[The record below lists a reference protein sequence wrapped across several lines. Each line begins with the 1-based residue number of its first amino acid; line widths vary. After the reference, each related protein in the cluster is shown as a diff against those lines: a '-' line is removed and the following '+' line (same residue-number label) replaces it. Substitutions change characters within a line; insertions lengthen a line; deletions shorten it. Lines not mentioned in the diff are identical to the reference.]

1 MDLNQKLTG
10 LREEEVEKR
19 SRAAE
24 LATKAESDGLN
35 EDDRSELT
43 EIESRLTALGD
54 QQTDIKRLLEIGEF
68 HSDVNQPIGLDKKEQ
83 REFSIVKLLR
93 ALDPRA
99 TPQDRAEATLELE
112 ASQAIE
118 QRTGATPKGAYIPM
132 EIMGEWRGK
141 EAHARMQQAYEQR
154 DLQADTFAQ
163 AGALVGVD
171 FRPNQMI
178 SLLRNNMALTEAG
191 ATYLD
196 GLVGDVAIPRQTGAG
211 SVGWVGREGG
221 TISETNQAVDQVTLT
236 PRTVGC
242 YTDISRQ
249 LRLQSSTSVENFVR
263 QDLSTIVALEKDRA
277 AIHGSGTSG
286 EPTGLEN
293 VTGISTESFSTSSG
307 PTRKEVIN
315 MITDLAGSNALQGN
329 LAFITGT
336 TVYGNLLKEP
346 VDAGSGLFLVQQNGG
361 DMLGEKLI
369 KSTQITA
376 GQMYFGNW
384 SDLMVG
390 TWGGMDIMVDPY
402 TGATA
407 GTLRVLIFHSC
418 DISVR
423 HPESFTLGS

>member
-24 LATKAESDGLN
+24 LASKAESESLN
-35 EDDRSELT
+35 VDDRSELG
-43 EIESRLTALGD
+43 EIEKRLTELSD

-68 HSDVNQPIGLDKKEQ
+68 HEDVNKPIGLDKKEV
-83 REFSIVKLLR
+83 REFSILKLLR
-93 ALDPRA
+93 AMDPRA
-99 TPQDRAEATLELE
+99 TQQDRDEATLEME
-112 ASQAIE
+112 ASRAIE
-118 QRTGATPKGAYIPM
+118 QRSGNAPKGAYIPM
-132 EIMGEWRGK
+132 EIMGEWHGK
-141 EAHARMQQAYEQR
+141 EAYQRKLNAFENR
-154 DLQADTFAQ
+154 DLTADSFTQ
-163 AGALVGVD
+163 AGAMVGVD

-211 SVGWVGREGG
+211 SVGWVGRDGG
-221 TISETNQAVDQVTLT
+221 TISETNQAVDQVTMT

-263 QDLSTIVALEKDRA
+263 QDLAAIVAIEKDRA

-286 EPTGLEN
+286 EPTGVQN

-307 PTRKEVIN
+307 PTRNECVN

-329 LAFITGT
+329 LAFLTGT

-346 VDAGSGLFLVQQNGG
+346 VDAGSGLFLVQENGG
-361 DMLGEKLI
+361 TLLGERLI

-376 GQMYFGNW
+376 GQMYFANW

-390 TWGGMDIMVDPY
+390 SWGGMDIMVDPY